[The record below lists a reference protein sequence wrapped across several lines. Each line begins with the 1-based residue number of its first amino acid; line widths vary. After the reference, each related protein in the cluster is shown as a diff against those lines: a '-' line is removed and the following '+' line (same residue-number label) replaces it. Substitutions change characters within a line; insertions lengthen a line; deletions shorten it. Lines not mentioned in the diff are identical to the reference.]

1 MNVNFVWFVFGGSLL
16 MQPAMADDNAGTLHQ
31 AKIAVQ
37 QKCCTQCRSRSFHAA
52 GTIRKIDEQNG
63 IVIIF
68 HAPVA
73 DLMWPSMTMPFA
85 VEDRAL
91 FDKIRVGEKVEF
103 EFVRDAR
110 NGVIVGIN

>member
-1 MNVNFVWFVFGGSLL
+1 MNMNFAWFVLAGGLL
-16 MQPAMADDNAGTLHQ
+16 MHPAIAGENSETRHQ
-31 AKIAVQ
+31 AGIAVQ
-37 QKCCTQCRSRSFHAA
+37 QKCCIQCRSRSFHAA
-52 GTIRKIDEQNG
+52 GTVRKIDEQNG

-91 FDKIRVGEKVEF
+91 FDKIRVGEKVRF
-103 EFVRDAR
+103 EFVRDAG
-110 NGVIVGIN
+110 NGVIVDIN